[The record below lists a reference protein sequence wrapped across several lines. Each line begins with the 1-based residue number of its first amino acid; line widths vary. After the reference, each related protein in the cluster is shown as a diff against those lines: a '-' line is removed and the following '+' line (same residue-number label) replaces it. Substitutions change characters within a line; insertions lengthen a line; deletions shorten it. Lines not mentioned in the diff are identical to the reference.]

1 MVGFLKKIQYVV
13 RPHTAAAAA
22 AAAASG
28 ECFGH
33 FRRGTARKT
42 IPIHSISTL
51 SHSGSATL
59 QK

>member
-13 RPHTAAAAA
+13 RPHTAAAAV
-22 AAAASG
+22 AASG